1 MNAPIDRLAL
11 LEEENAWFRRE
22 LGLSIDATRVAR
34 VAFGLRLS
42 LQQSR
47 LLLALHAAGGRTLTK
62 PQLLVATAVDAGRA
76 DDRELKIIDVIV
88 HKVRAA
94 IGADAISTSWG
105 LGYALTPT
113 GIELLRDLGL

>member
-11 LEEENAWFRRE
+11 LEEENAWLRRE
-22 LGLSIDATRVAR
+22 LGLSIDATRCSI
-34 VAFGLRLS
+34 VAFRHGLS
-42 LQQSR
+42 LQQAR

-62 PQLLVATAVDAGRA
+62 PQLLTATAVDAGRE

-94 IGADAISTSWG
+94 IGAGMISTSWG
-105 LGYALTPT
+105 VGYALTPA
-113 GIELLRDLGL
+113 GIELLRDLA